1 MGGPVNPRMLSFAL
15 TFLLLLL
22 HNPADSRSFPRTTT
36 TTTPMPYI
44 STSNNIYPTFPTPHG
59 DTTTFPSCKL
69 MGYEME
75 DLRAKRQSVLSEH
88 KAAQWRAYQMKE
100 KSKAMAKDQSSL
112 EARLEIC
119 KNGVFY
125 GL

>member
-22 HNPADSRSFPRTTT
+22 HNPANSRSFPHTTI
-36 TTTPMPYI
+36 TTPKIPYV
-44 STSNNIYPTFPTPHG
+44 STSYNIFPTFPTPHG
-59 DTTTFPSCKL
+59 DTTTFSSCKL
-69 MGYEME
+69 MGYEIE
-75 DLRAKRQSVLSEH
+75 YLKAKRQSVLSEH